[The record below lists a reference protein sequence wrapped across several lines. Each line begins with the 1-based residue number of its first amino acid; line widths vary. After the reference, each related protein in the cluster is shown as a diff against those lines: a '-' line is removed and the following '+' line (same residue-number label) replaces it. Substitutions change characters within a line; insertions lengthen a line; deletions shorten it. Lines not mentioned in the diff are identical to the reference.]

1 MEEKPKIDNI
11 SKNIEENNMLKY
23 IEENKFL
30 LLSLL
35 FIVIFFIS
43 INYNIYSYNDKKFN
57 YGFNI
62 NNFIIIYFTKGFNI

>member
-1 MEEKPKIDNI
+1 MEEKPETNNI
-11 SKNIEENNMLKY
+11 SNY

-43 INYNIYSYNDKKFN
+43 IKYNKF
-57 YGFNI
+57 I
-62 NNFIIIYFTKGFNI
+62 